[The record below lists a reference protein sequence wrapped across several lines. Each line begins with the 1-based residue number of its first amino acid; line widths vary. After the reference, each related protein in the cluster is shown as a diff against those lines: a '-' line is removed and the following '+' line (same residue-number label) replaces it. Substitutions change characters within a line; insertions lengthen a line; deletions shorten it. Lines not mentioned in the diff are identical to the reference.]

1 MLYKLRY
8 NAKKKKKELLKDF
21 FSIVNSLVYI
31 LQIFLN
37 YLFSPSSF
45 THSYLI
51 LVLREDKIKL
61 SSANLLST
69 AMK

>member
-1 MLYKLRY
+1 MQ
-8 NAKKKKKELLKDF
+8 KKKKKELLKDF

>member
-8 NAKKKKKELLKDF
+8 NAKKKKELLKDF

>member
-1 MLYKLRY
+1 MQ
-8 NAKKKKKELLKDF
+8 KKKKELLKDF